1 MSYLLE
7 IFRHGRRRLDQGLDI
22 NMQQLPFRRDPSKLQ
37 TIIYLTGGTAKEIE
51 GRYKVTAFLNALK
64 GRLPTT

>member
-7 IFRHGRRRLDQGLDI
+7 IFRLGRRRLDQRLGI
-22 NMQQLPFRRDPSKLQ
+22 NMQQLPFRDPPKDQ

-51 GRYKVTAFLNALK
+51 GRYKVAAFLNELK
-64 GRLPTT
+64 GKLPTT